1 MREVER
7 AGRDLSLHSTLFSS
21 SPLEPEVRA
30 AMMEAARSLLS
41 AVTKLLLMADHVD
54 LSKILRSVAETGQ
67 RLGQLEGRRPS
78 PGAVREVE
86 RAVLE
91 AGWRS
96 AEVRQSYKDTL
107 IGGQAEEEYN
117 KGGIITLLTSA
128 L

>member
-1 MREVER
+1 MER
-7 AGRDLSLHSTLFSS
+7 AGRDLSLQSALFSS

-54 LSKILRSVAETGQ
+54 LSKILRSVAEAGQ

-91 AGWRS
+91 A
-96 AEVRQSYKDTL
+96 E
-107 IGGQAEEEYN
+107 
-117 KGGIITLLTSA
+117 
-128 L
+128 

>member
-7 AGRDLSLHSTLFSS
+7 AGRDLSLNSALFSS

-30 AMMEAARSLLS
+30 AMLEAARSLLS

-91 AGWRS
+91 AEWRS
-96 AEVRQSYKDTL
+96 AEVRQSL
-107 IGGQAEEEYN
+107 WAGN
-117 KGGIITLLTSA
+117 RRGIIIFLTSA
-128 L
+128 PLIDPFPA